1 MDSAGSHSGWFSGFA
16 AAATGLGVVT
26 FAFFPFALPLL
37 VLTVAATLPLVL
49 PLVVLG
55 VVAAILTGTWRG
67 VRAAGRRARRL
78 GASPNRPASPVRH
91 VVGSATW
98 PTHPRRRP
106 T

>member
-37 VLTVAATLPLVL
+37 ILTVAATLPLVL
-49 PLVVLG
+49 PLVVL
-55 VVAAILTGTWRG
+55 VAVAAVLMGTWRG
-67 VRAAGRRARRL
+67 VRAAGRRTRRL
-78 GASPNRPASPVRH
+78 WASPTRPARAARH
-91 VVGSATW
+91 VIGSGTW